1 MAPRDR
7 SGQNG
12 LVARRLVVIGAPSS
26 AGSYAAGQ
34 ESAPRVLRERGLIEA
49 LRAAGRD
56 VIDDG
61 DGPLQVWR
69 PDRDRPRAQ
78 NLGEVIASVDSVA
91 RQVGA
96 ALDAGCDAL
105 VIGGNCTIALG
116 AVSALAERFAEP
128 GLLYLDRHFDLNTPS
143 TTSDGAL
150 DWMGLA
156 HALGVPG
163 SLPGLQSAL
172 ARIPLLAPERV
183 HLLGVDPDATTEGE
197 RRARA
202 ELHLVWRTGDELAL
216 HPVSE
221 TQRALARL
229 APGPLV
235 VHLDVDVL
243 DFTDAPLAED
253 TGGRNTGPSL
263 DAVAESLETA
273 CHDESV
279 RVLTVAEVNPT
290 RSVGDPSVLDRFVAV
305 LARAFTVD

>member
-1 MAPRDR
+1 M
-7 SGQNG
+7 
-12 LVARRLVVIGAPSS
+12 VIGAPSS

-34 ESAPRVLRERGLIEA
+34 ESAPQVLRERGLIDH

-56 VIDDG
+56 VVDEG

-69 PDRDRPRAQ
+69 PDHDHPRAQ
-78 NLGEVIASVDSVA
+78 NLGDVIASVEAVT

-96 ALDAGCDAL
+96 AIDSGCDAL
-105 VIGGNCTIALG
+105 VIGGNCTVALG
-116 AVSALAERFAEP
+116 AVSALSERFAEP
-128 GLLYLDRHFDLNTPS
+128 GLLYLDRHFDLNTPWS
-143 TTSDGAL
+143 TSDGAL

-163 SLPGLQSAL
+163 SLPALQSAL
-172 ARIPLLAPERV
+172 ARIPLLTPERV

-202 ELHLVWRTGDELAL
+202 ELRLVWRTGDELAE

-221 TQRALARL
+221 TQRGLARL

-263 DAVAESLETA
+263 DAVAEALETA
-273 CHDESV
+273 CHDESF
-279 RVLTVAEVNPT
+279 RVLTVGELNPT
-290 RSVGDPSVLDRFVAV
+290 RSAGDPSVLDRFIRV
-305 LARAFTVD
+305 LARAFAVA

>member
-1 MAPRDR
+1 M
-7 SGQNG
+7 
-12 LVARRLVVIGAPSS
+12 ARRLVVIGAPSS

-34 ESAPRVLRERGLIEA
+34 ESAPRVLRERGLIGQLA
-49 LRAAGRD
+49 AAGRD
-56 VIDDG
+56 VVDDG
-61 DGPLQVWR
+61 DGPHQVWR

-78 NLGEVIASVDSVA
+78 HLGDVIASVEAVT

-96 ALDAGCDAL
+96 AMDAGCDAL

-116 AVSALAERFAEP
+116 ALSALSARFAEP
-128 GLLYLDRHFDLNTPS
+128 GLLYIDRHFDLNTPS

-156 HALGVPG
+156 HALAVPG
-163 SLPGLQSAL
+163 AIPELLSAL
-172 ARIPLLAPERV
+172 ARIPLLTSERL

-202 ELHLVWRTGDELAL
+202 DLHLVWRTGDELAQ

-229 APGPLV
+229 APGPIV

-253 TGGRNTGPSL
+253 TGGRNSGPSL
-263 DAVAESLETA
+263 DAVAEALETA
-273 CHDESV
+273 CHDPSV
-279 RVLTVAEVNPT
+279 RVLTVGELNPT
-290 RSVGDPSVLDRFVAV
+290 RSAGEPEVLDRFIRV
-305 LARAFTVD
+305 LARAFAAA

>member
-1 MAPRDR
+1 M
-7 SGQNG
+7 
-12 LVARRLVVIGAPSS
+12 VIGAPSS
-26 AGSYAAGQ
+26 AASYAAGQ
-34 ESAPRVLRERGLIEA
+34 ESAPQVLRQRGLIEQ

-69 PDRDRPRAQ
+69 PDHDHPRAQ
-78 NLGEVIASVDSVA
+78 NLGEVIASIEAVT

-116 AVSALAERFAEP
+116 AVSALSERFAEP

-163 SLPGLQSAL
+163 SLSDLQSAL
-172 ARIPLLAPERV
+172 ARIPLLTPERV
-183 HLLGVDPDATTEGE
+183 HFLGVDPDATTEGE
-197 RRARA
+197 RRARD
-202 ELHLVWRTGDELAL
+202 ELHLVWRTGEELAQ

-221 TQRALARL
+221 TQRALTRL

-253 TGGRNTGPSL
+253 TSGRNSGPSL
-263 DAVAESLETA
+263 DAVAEALETA
-273 CHDESV
+273 CHHESV
-279 RVLTVAEVNPT
+279 RILTVAELNPT
-290 RSVGDPSVLDRFVAV
+290 RSAGDPEVLDRFIRM
-305 LARAFTVD
+305 LARAFAVD

>member
-1 MAPRDR
+1 M
-7 SGQNG
+7 
-12 LVARRLVVIGAPSS
+12 VIGAPSS

-34 ESAPRVLRERGLIEA
+34 ESAPRVLRERGLIGKLA
-49 LRAAGRD
+49 AAGRD
-56 VIDDG
+56 VVDDG
-61 DGPLQVWR
+61 DGPHQVWR

-78 NLGEVIASVDSVA
+78 HLGDVIASVEAVT

-96 ALDAGCDAL
+96 AIDAGCDAL
-105 VIGGNCTIALG
+105 VIGGNCTVALG
-116 AVSALAERFAEP
+116 AVSALSARFAEP
-128 GLLYLDRHFDLNTPS
+128 GLLYIDRHFDLNTPS

-156 HALGVPG
+156 HALAVPG
-163 SLPGLQSAL
+163 AIPELQSAL
-172 ARIPLLAPERV
+172 ARIPLLTSEHL

-202 ELHLVWRTGDELAL
+202 DLHLVWRTGDELAQ

-229 APGPLV
+229 APGPIV

-253 TGGRNTGPSL
+253 TGGRNSGPSL
-263 DAVAESLETA
+263 DAVAEALETA
-273 CHDESV
+273 CHDPSV
-279 RVLTVAEVNPT
+279 RVLTIGELNPT
-290 RSVGDPSVLDRFVAV
+290 RSAGEPEVLDRFIRV
-305 LARAFTVD
+305 LARAFAAA